1 MEAGGTVVRF
11 IYEIGFTVKLGKEEA
26 YQTWL
31 AENEAKIAAA
41 QPPGTKYLG
50 TFAVIFTSEKTAGFY
65 RSFSELDS
73 YAVIDTYAALMKDEK
88 SDLGRLMRDESQFV
102 DYDPNAQWSN
112 GLYKL
117 VVDAAIWDPK

>member
-1 MEAGGTVVRF
+1 MRF

-31 AENEAKIAAA
+31 AANEAKVAAA

-50 TFAVIFTSEKTAGFY
+50 TFAVIFTSEKTAGLY

-73 YAVIDTYAALMKDEK
+73 YAAIDAYAALMKDEK
-88 SDLGRLMRDESQFV
+88 SDLGRLMREESQFI